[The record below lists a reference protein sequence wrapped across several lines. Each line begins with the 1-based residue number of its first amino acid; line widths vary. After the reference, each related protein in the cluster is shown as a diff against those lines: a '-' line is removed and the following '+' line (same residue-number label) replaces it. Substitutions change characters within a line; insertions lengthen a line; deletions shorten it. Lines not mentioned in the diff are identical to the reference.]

1 MIVGA
6 SARPNPLDKVKT
18 RTTRIIVGL
27 GLLFVAA
34 SLGWIVRGLP
44 QFRPEATSAGET
56 GAAVVRVARGPI
68 EQTVRAR
75 GIVKP
80 APNALVRIGFPMPK
94 DVSRRIRSLRVVE
107 GDVVVGGMLL
117 GELDTSDLAATLHQL
132 RSDAGVVQKRL
143 DALRALE
150 PRELHL
156 AETVRDQAAAQA
168 ELAER
173 SLARGAQLKARALLP
188 EQEHEALAS
197 DAKVAHAKLANADAN
212 LSQVRTRF
220 ATDITTL
227 EAQLEQANAAIRNTQ
242 VQLEWGVLRAP
253 FDALV
258 FAVHQ
263 RPGELS
269 SNQPGAPVLTLL
281 KANELQAHLYV
292 DEADFGKMRVGQ
304 KVTLQL
310 EAHAG
315 ERVRGTIVRLLPQ
328 PVLQENVVYYLA
340 LVDVDKTHRD
350 LLRAEMTTLA
360 FVETGTNQPVLWLPS
375 SAVFSKPDGW
385 YVRRSTPNG
394 PLQTAVQIGM
404 RNDGR
409 VEIRSG
415 VAEGTEVLISQ

>member
-1 MIVGA
+1 L
-6 SARPNPLDKVKT
+6 PHVKT
-18 RTTRIIVGL
+18 QIIRVIAGL
-27 GLLFVAA
+27 GLLVAA
-34 SLGWIVRGLP
+34 AGAGWMVRGSSL
-44 QFRPEATSAGET
+44 FRPEATSPAAE
-56 GAAVVRVARGPI
+56 AAVVRVARGPI

-80 APNALVRIGFPMPK
+80 APNALVRVGFPMPK

-107 GDVVVGGMLL
+107 GDEVTGGMLL
-117 GELDTSDLAATLHQL
+117 GELDTSDLAATLQQL
-132 RSDAGVVQKRL
+132 RGDAAVVQRRL

-173 SLARGAQLKARALLP
+173 NLARGAQLQARALLP

-197 DAKVAHAKLANADAN
+197 DAKVARAKLANADAN
-212 LSQVRTRF
+212 LNQVRTRF
-220 ATDITTL
+220 ATDLATL
-227 EAQLEQANAAIRNTQ
+227 EAQLEQANAAILNAE
-242 VQLEWGVLRAP
+242 VQIEWGALRAP
-253 FDALV
+253 FDAIV

-269 SNQPGAPVLTLL
+269 SNQPGVPVLTLL
-281 KANELQAHLYV
+281 KANELQAHLYI
-292 DEADFGKMRVGQ
+292 DEADFGKVRVGQ
-304 KVTLQL
+304 RVMLQL

-315 ERVRGTIVRLLPQ
+315 ERAIGAIVRLLPQ

-340 LVDVDKTHRD
+340 LVDVDAAHRD

-360 FVETGTNQPVLWLPS
+360 FVETGSSEPVLWVPS
-375 SAVFSKPDGW
+375 AAVYSKPDGW
-385 YVRRSTPNG
+385 YVRRRG
-394 PLQTAVQIGM
+394 PSGPVETAVQIGV
-404 RNDGR
+404 RNEGR

-415 VAEGTEVLISQ
+415 VVEGTEVLVNQ

>member
-1 MIVGA
+1 METKTLRIV
-6 SARPNPLDKVKT
+6 
-18 RTTRIIVGL
+18 VGL
-27 GLLFVAA
+27 GLLLAA
-34 SLGWIVRGLP
+34 AGVGWMARGASP
-44 QFRPEATSAGET
+44 FRPEATSAGQT
-56 GAAVVRVARGPI
+56 PAAVVRVARGPI

-107 GDVVVGGMLL
+107 GDAVTAGMLI
-117 GELDTSDLAATLHQL
+117 GELDTSDLAATLQQL
-132 RSDAGVVQKRL
+132 RGDAAVVQKRL
-143 DALRALE
+143 DALRAME

-173 SLARGAQLKARALLP
+173 NLARGAQLKARALLP

-197 DAKVAHAKLANADAN
+197 DAKVARARLANAEAN

-227 EAQLEQANAAIRNTQ
+227 EAQLEQANAAIRSAQ
-242 VQLEWGVLRAP
+242 VQIEWGVLRAP
-253 FDALV
+253 FDAVV

-292 DEADFGKMRVGQ
+292 DEADFGKVRIGQ

-315 ERVRGTIVRLLPQ
+315 ERVTGTIVRLLPQ

-340 LVDVDKTHRD
+340 LVEVDETHQD

-360 FVETGTNQPVLWLPS
+360 FVETGSSQPVLWVPS
-375 SAVFSKPDGW
+375 AAVSSKAGGW
-385 YVRRSTPNG
+385 YVRQASPNG
-394 PLQTAVQIGM
+394 PVEVPVQIGV
-404 RNDGR
+404 RNEGR

-415 VAEGTEVLISQ
+415 VAEGAAVLESQ

>member
-1 MIVGA
+1 
-6 SARPNPLDKVKT
+6 VKT
-18 RTTRIIVGL
+18 KTTRIVVGL
-27 GLLFVAA
+27 CLLFTAA
-34 SLGWIVRGLP
+34 AAGWIARGSP
-44 QFRPEATSAGET
+44 QFRTATSSVAQNGPT
-56 GAAVVRVARGPI
+56 IVRVVRGPI

-107 GDVVVGGMLL
+107 GDAVTAGMLI
-117 GELDTSDLAATLHQL
+117 GELDTSDLAATLQQL
-132 RSDAGVVQKRL
+132 RGDAAVVQRRL

-168 ELAER
+168 ELADR
-173 SLARGAQLKARALLP
+173 NLARGAQLNARALLP

-197 DAKVAHAKLANADAN
+197 DAKVARAKLANAEASLN
-212 LSQVRTRF
+212 QIRTRF

-227 EAQLEQANAAIRNTQ
+227 EAQLEQANAAIRNAQ
-242 VQLEWGVLRAP
+242 VQIEWGVLRAP
-253 FDALV
+253 FDAV
-258 FAVHQ
+258 VYAVHQ

-292 DEADFGKMRVGQ
+292 DEADFGKVRVGQ

-315 ERVRGTIVRLLPQ
+315 ERVTGSIVRLLPQ

-340 LVDVDKTHRD
+340 LVDVDKAHQD

-360 FVETGTNQPVLWLPS
+360 FVESGSDQPVLWVPS
-375 SAVFSKPDGW
+375 AAVFSRAEGW
-385 YVRRSTPNG
+385 YVRRASPDG
-394 PLQTAVQIGM
+394 PVEVPVQIGI
-404 RNDGR
+404 RNEGR

-415 VAEGTEVLISQ
+415 VAEGAEVLTGQ

>member
-1 MIVGA
+1 
-6 SARPNPLDKVKT
+6 
-18 RTTRIIVGL
+18 
-27 GLLFVAA
+27 
-34 SLGWIVRGLP
+34 
-44 QFRPEATSAGET
+44 
-56 GAAVVRVARGPI
+56 VRVARGPI
-68 EQTVRAR
+68 ERTVRAR

-80 APNALVRIGFPMPK
+80 APNALVRVGFPMPK

-107 GDVVVGGMLL
+107 GDAVTAGMLL
-117 GELDTSDLAATLHQL
+117 GELDTSDLAATLQQL
-132 RSDAGVVQKRL
+132 RGDAAVVQKRL
-143 DALRALE
+143 DALHALE

-173 SLARGAQLKARALLP
+173 NLARGAQLKAKALLP

-197 DAKVAHAKLANADAN
+197 EATVARAKLANADAS
-212 LSQVRTRF
+212 LGQVRTRF

-227 EAQLEQANAAIRNTQ
+227 EAQLEQANAAIRNVE

-253 FDALV
+253 FDAVV

-292 DEADFGKMRVGQ
+292 DEADFGKVQAGQ
-304 KVTLQL
+304 SVTLQL

-315 ERVRGTIVRLLPQ
+315 ERVTGTIVRLLPQ

-340 LVDVDKTHRD
+340 LVDVDDKYRD

-360 FVETGTNQPVLWLPS
+360 FVQTGSNQPVLWVPS
-375 SAVFSKPDGW
+375 AAVFSKPDGW
-385 YVRRSTPNG
+385 YVRRPGPNG
-394 PLQTAVQIGM
+394 PVETAVQIGT
-404 RNDGR
+404 RNEGR

-415 VAEGTEVLISQ
+415 VVEGAEVLVNQ

>member
-1 MIVGA
+1 LA
-6 SARPNPLDKVKT
+6 KVTT

-27 GLLFVAA
+27 GLLVVAA
-34 SLGWIVRGLP
+34 TVGWIVRGLSP
-44 QFRPEATSAGET
+44 FQPEAASTAQT

-107 GDVVVGGMLL
+107 GDVVTGGMLL
-117 GELDTSDLAATLHQL
+117 GELDTSDLAATLQQL
-132 RSDAGVVQKRL
+132 RADAGVVQKRL

-173 SLARGAQLKARALLP
+173 NLARGAELKARALLP
-188 EQEHEALAS
+188 EQEHESLAS
-197 DAKVAHAKLANADAN
+197 DAKVARAKLANADAN

-227 EAQLEQANAAIRNTQ
+227 EAQLEQANAAIRNAQ

-253 FDALV
+253 FDAMV

-292 DEADFGKMRVGQ
+292 DEADVGKVRVGQ
-304 KVTLQL
+304 HVTLQL

-315 ERVRGTIVRLLPQ
+315 ERVTGTIVRLLPQ

-340 LVDVDKTHRD
+340 LVDVDRAHRD

-360 FVETGTNQPVLWLPS
+360 FVETGSNQPVLWVPS
-375 SAVFSKPDGW
+375 AAVFSKPDGW
-385 YVRRSTPNG
+385 YVRRPGPNG
-394 PLQTAVQIGM
+394 PLETAVQIGM
-404 RNDGR
+404 RNEGR

-415 VAEGTEVLISQ
+415 VAEGTEVLVNQ